1 MLDEQATQ
9 ILSTTDAIAERV
21 RKIGATTLRSI
32 GHIARLQRIG
42 DNDTEFVSAKDMLS
56 ELHSDNL
63 ALVESLREAKEIVD
77 AAGDHGTSGILD
89 AWKDQAEERAGD
101 RKSVVTGKRGAV
113 RVDSGGRR

>member
-9 ILSTTDAIAERV
+9 ILGTTDAIAERV

-56 ELHSDNL
+56 ELHRANL
-63 ALVESLREAKEIVD
+63 ALVESLREAQEIVD
-77 AAGDHGTSGILD
+77 AAGDNGTSGSLT
-89 AWKDQAEERAGD
+89 ARQRRGE
-101 RKSVVTGKRGAV
+101 GKRATG
-113 RVDSGGRR
+113 RVAIGGRR